1 MSLTFENEVRLNL
14 ELYLGDGSWNR
25 IGLWVESWNLQK
37 DEIAQGVAQNSTGIA

>member
-14 ELYLGDGSWNR
+14 ELDLWDGSWNK
-25 IGLWVESWNLQK
+25 IGLWGGKLEQK